1 MAAAVKMHERAD
13 RKLRSAGSDY
23 NCMGLV
29 FACRRTV
36 IDVENLPWILK
47 DDGYKPIE
55 PRAVV
60 PGDLLVYDWE
70 GAPTHVG
77 IVWEHEPLP
86 EDATW
91 KTRILS
97 QWGRDGEYFHAASDV
112 PDVLGKPHQF
122 WTERVTVDA

>member
-1 MAAAVKMHERAD
+1 MA
-13 RKLRSAGSDY
+13 DY
-23 NCMGLV
+23 IIGETGPMDPNRLDLMT
-29 FACRRTV
+29 R
-36 IDVENLPWILK
+36 
-47 DDGYKPIE
+47 
-55 PRAVV
+55 

-97 QWGRDGEYFHAASDV
+97 QWDRDGEYFHAASDV